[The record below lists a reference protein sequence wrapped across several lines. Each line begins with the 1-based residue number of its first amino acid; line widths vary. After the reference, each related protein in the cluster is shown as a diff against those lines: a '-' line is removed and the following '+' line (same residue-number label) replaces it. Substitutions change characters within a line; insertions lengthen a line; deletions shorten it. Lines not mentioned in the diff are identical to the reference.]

1 MRHQSGERARRR
13 PAPTDPSLGF
23 LLTDLI
29 RLMRADFRRRAEGLG
44 LTPAL
49 SRLLF
54 YVNQRPGCSQAE
66 LASFLDVTSVT
77 VGRMID
83 RLERSGFVR
92 RRADSHDR
100 RAFRIH
106 LDQAAR
112 PLVTR
117 MNAILEQTTARAT
130 RGMPKREYIG
140 LVRGLQ
146 MLRANLEST
155 GN

>member
-1 MRHQSGERARRR
+1 MGHQSGVRPRRSSAR
-13 PAPTDPSLGF
+13 TDPSLGF
-23 LLTDLI
+23 LLADLI
-29 RLMRADFRRRAEGLG
+29 RLFRADFRRRAVGLG

-92 RRADSHDR
+92 RRADARDR

-112 PLVTR
+112 PLVAR
-117 MNAILEQTTARAT
+117 MNAILEQTTVHAT
-130 RGMPKREYIG
+130 RGIPRREYAG
-140 LVRGLQ
+140 LIRGLQ